1 MRESELSTRI
11 VERLAE
17 FRVSLRFLWCRHIPE
32 VAAISLHDYSDESF
46 RDMLVPYT
54 VWSRVGEMVG
64 RSMPFI
70 LGEFGPPTSCDH
82 CYCMDGETMALWVPQ
97 KTLAVIAAGGY
108 ATAFWLFSDLPHGGC
123 FGGAMVD
130 FFSNH
135 TDSCQPVYYSYG
147 LLSRFFRGPADSYAL
162 IRDVTNASNVPVACV
177 RQHDSGLWSVA
188 ALNMDF
194 KPLSLALQLPAAAKS
209 ISMYRFTYT
218 FGDAEK
224 GIVSNCSLPHAQKQ
238 NVSVGGT
245 SLLGDSL
252 APRTLV
258 VYSEYL

>member
-1 MRESELSTRI
+1 M
-11 VERLAE
+11 
-17 FRVSLRFLWCRHIPE
+17 
-32 VAAISLHDYSDESF
+32 HDYSDESF

-64 RSMPFI
+64 RPMPFI
-70 LGEFGPPTSCDH
+70 LGEFGPPTSCNS
-82 CYCMDGETMALWVPQ
+82 CYCMSGEAMALWVPQ
-97 KTLAVIAAGGY
+97 KTLAVVAAGGY
-108 ATAFWLFSDLPHGGC
+108 ATAFWLFSEFTHGGC

-135 TDSCQPVYYSYG
+135 TDACQPVYYSYG
-147 LLSRFFRGPADSYAL
+147 LLARFFRGPADSYAL

-188 ALNMDF
+188 ALNMDQT
-194 KPLSLALQLPAAAKS
+194 KPLSLTLELPAAAKS

-218 FGDAEK
+218 SGDAEK
-224 GIVSNCSLPHAQKQ
+224 GVVSNCSLPLPAKKKVTVGS
-238 NVSVGGT
+238 NSVLVDT
-245 SLLGDSL
+245 VE
-252 APRTLV
+252 PRTLV